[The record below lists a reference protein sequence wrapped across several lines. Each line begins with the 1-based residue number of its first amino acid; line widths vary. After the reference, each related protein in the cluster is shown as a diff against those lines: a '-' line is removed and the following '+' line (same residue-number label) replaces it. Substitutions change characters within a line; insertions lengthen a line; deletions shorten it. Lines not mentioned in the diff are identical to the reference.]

1 MEICARVYRPRES
14 PLFRLVEQHIEEFL
28 HAYPARFAKAH
39 GPLRSVVERVLRA
52 FLTCGLVEH
61 GFARLWCGTCRT
73 SVLVPFSCRGRSFCP
88 SCEKKKQLL
97 WAEWLREKLL
107 APVPHRRVVLTM
119 PRLLRPLFRRK
130 RELLGEL
137 SQAGAEAV
145 AQATRAGLGED
156 VRPGI
161 VVSIAT
167 AGDLLQWHP
176 HLHILSTDG
185 GFSPDGSF
193 RQMQAW
199 DGAEIMRLFREGL
212 LARLVLRHAISE
224 ELPRS
229 TRSLG
234 RHQSLLSAGRGTTPE
249 PSDGW
254 WEGWTHQLWIRGPPR
269 SSRGTSGYPL
279 SYSDTRAS

>member
-1 MEICARVYRPRES
+1 MEICARVYRPRRARES
-14 PLFRLVEQHIEEFL
+14 PLFRLVEQHLEEFL
-28 HAYPARFAKAH
+28 HVYPARFAKAH

-61 GFARLWCGTCRT
+61 GFARLWCSTCRT

-107 APVPHRRVVLTM
+107 APVPHRHVVLTM
-119 PRLLRPLFRRK
+119 PRLLRPLFRRR
-130 RELLGEL
+130 RELLGQL

-145 AQATRAGLGED
+145 AQVTRVGVGED

-199 DGAEIMRLFREGL
+199 DAAEVMRLFRERL
-212 LARLVLRHAISE
+212 LARLVERHAISE
-224 ELPRS
+224 APSARFS
-229 TRSLG
+229 MVDSAF
-234 RHQSLLSAGRGTTPE
+234 LSIKTLR
-249 PSDGW
+249 
-254 WEGWTHQLWIRGPPR
+254 
-269 SSRGTSGYPL
+269 
-279 SYSDTRAS
+279 